1 LSFKSKVIIGLE
13 RLENRDLRIK
23 FDNITMED
31 LIIKKSGISKEKMGG
46 EARQLLAASLVECMC
61 STLISLLDWARVDL
75 KMFQAD
81 AEVISGK
88 DEEGRL
94 CVDSINMKLIIRIPE
109 DEETLRKFKRA
120 ETLFE
125 RGCLMS
131 RSLKKGIKVNFSI
144 NTLSKHTL

>member
-131 RSLKKGIKVNFSI
+131 RSLKRGIKVDYSI
-144 NTLSKHTL
+144 NTQSRKF